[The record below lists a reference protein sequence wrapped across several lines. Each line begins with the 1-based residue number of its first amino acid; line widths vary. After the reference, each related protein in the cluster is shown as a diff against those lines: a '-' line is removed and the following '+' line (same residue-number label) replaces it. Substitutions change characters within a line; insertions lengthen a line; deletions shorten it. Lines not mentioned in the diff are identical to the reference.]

1 MARAI
6 PLFPATSLGNV
17 TCAIAA
23 YIGLVPTTLN
33 LSQPSKDIS
42 VMLYIVLST
51 DYNIPHDRDIYISE
65 DLRNGSKFKV
75 VGTSPVSAAHEQR
88 EVGDDDYAQVQQ
100 AGHVLNYLCKPLFLV
115 Y

>member
-1 MARAI
+1 MALAI

-17 TCAIAA
+17 TCA
-23 YIGLVPTTLN
+23 YTGLVPTTLN

-42 VMLYIVLST
+42 VTLYIVLST
-51 DYNIPHDRDIYISE
+51 DYNIPHGRDIYISE

-115 Y
+115 C